1 MLNPWAVVSLLS
13 WSGGNR
19 WGWGI
24 AGWKMFENVWF
35 QAVLAQCLGHLEITW
50 DEYLEWLHHWK
61 LQVGSML
68 PFGLGVA
75 SQRGRNIWWSKQA
88 QICALKMLLFG
99 TVELLE
105 RPEHESL
112 KWTKQQL
119 SRAEIY
125 LSRNM
130 YAQRP
135 SPTRLHPPTG
145 ALPGNSMAFYG
156 FLMLFDAFCFRMI
169 ECVFCY
175 DCMKLGCLSVKNLR
189 PGGARRF
196 IWLMGFDIVRTDCRD
211 PRRTW
216 AHDHLLPRPLQNV
229 PWAWGGSREKSVL
242 ESELPLPCGS
252 KSKPELATAS
262 FREKRETS
270 KFQFEDPRSI
280 PAVMKSKFR

>member
-1 MLNPWAVVSLLS
+1 MLMLNPWAVVSLLS

-35 QAVLAQCLGHLEITW
+35 QTILAQCLGHLEITW

-112 KWTKQQL
+112 KWTKQKL

-156 FLMLFDAFCFRMI
+156 FWCFLVNLDTKSFQNDRMCFLLWLH
-169 ECVFCY
+169 ET
-175 DCMKLGCLSVKNLR
+175 CMLSVKNLR

-211 PRRTW
+211 PGKIW
-216 AHDHLLPRPLQNV
+216 AHGHLLPRPLQNV
-229 PWAWGGSREKSVL
+229 PWAWGGSREKSV
-242 ESELPLPCGS
+242 
-252 KSKPELATAS
+252 
-262 FREKRETS
+262 
-270 KFQFEDPRSI
+270 
-280 PAVMKSKFR
+280 

>member
-1 MLNPWAVVSLLS
+1 MFKTKRAGTFKFFTEHRRLGIIIGTYWKQDFPISPLSLFMLMLNPWAVVSLLS

-19 WGWGI
+19 GGWGI

-35 QAVLAQCLGHLEITW
+35 QTILAQCLGHLEITW

-112 KWTKQQL
+112 KWTKQKL

-156 FLMLFDAFCFRMI
+156 FWCFFCQFRYQ
-169 ECVFCY
+169 V
-175 DCMKLGCLSVKNLR
+175 V
-189 PGGARRF
+189 
-196 IWLMGFDIVRTDCRD
+196 
-211 PRRTW
+211 
-216 AHDHLLPRPLQNV
+216 
-229 PWAWGGSREKSVL
+229 
-242 ESELPLPCGS
+242 SEW
-252 KSKPELATAS
+252 
-262 FREKRETS
+262 
-270 KFQFEDPRSI
+270 
-280 PAVMKSKFR
+280 